1 MLDYGIAIG
10 AFMKF
15 AITLLFLPLMV
26 AAGAPAFAQSSAQ
39 GESSITF
46 TSPIQVTST
55 TPLAFGVVGRPL
67 NGSGTVA
74 IDPVTGERTIT
85 NGVAM
90 PGDTPGR
97 ATFTVTG
104 EPSRTFTTTVPQ
116 TFILSNGKKADDIT
130 VTLTSSIPTALDL
143 NGSATIGVG
152 GELQMQASTTM
163 GAYTGTFTVSV
174 AYN

>member
-1 MLDYGIAIG
+1 MKSAT
-10 AFMKF
+10 AF
-15 AITLLFLPLMV
+15 LFLLMM
-26 AAGAPAFAQSSAQ
+26 AAASAPALAQSSAQ
-39 GESSITF
+39 GTSSITF
-46 TSPIQVTST
+46 TSPIQIVST
-55 TPLAFGVVGRPL
+55 TPLAFGVIGRPL

-74 IDPVTGERTIT
+74 IDAATGTRTVT

-104 EPSRTFTTTVPQ
+104 EPSRTFTTTVPS

-130 VTLTSSIPTALDL
+130 VTVTSSIPAALDI
-143 NGSATIGVG
+143 NGSAIIGIG
-152 GELQMQASTTM
+152 GQLQMQATTTQ